1 MLPEVH
7 MLVSKLELFID
18 ILLILFGFFFLL
30 LFIVEG
36 VIPIY
41 SYFINFKVKKKT
53 SFIIN
58 FLPIFNLNFI
68 TFFIKNKIKQYFYNL
83 KLSLFNL
90 FNNF

>member
-18 ILLILFGFFFLL
+18 ILLILFGYFFLL

-68 TFFIKNKIKQYFYNL
+68 TFFIKNKIKKYFYNL